1 MPWRQIPPPLVRGR
15 RIKLKYA
22 HLGGHDPIRIII
34 HGNQTR
40 DTPAHYRRYLANF
53 FRKRMNLTGT
63 PVFIEFKHGD
73 NPYKASG
80 NTLTRR
86 QLRKRRRLI
95 EHCRKK

>member
-1 MPWRQIPPPLVRGR
+1 MVRGR

-22 HLGGHDPIRIII
+22 HLGGDDPIRIII

-40 DTPAHYRRYLANF
+40 DTPAHYRRYLANY

-63 PVFIEFKHGD
+63 PVFIEFKHSE

-80 NTLTRR
+80 NTLTTR
-86 QLRKRRRLI
+86 QIRKRRRVI
-95 EHCRKK
+95 KHSRKK